1 MSNSL
6 PAPRSPLPALGSS
19 LAPFF
24 NPSGVAVIGA
34 SADPRKL
41 SHGVLRN
48 CFSHGYRGAVY
59 PVNPRASEI
68 LGLSCYPDVASVPDP
83 VELAV
88 LMVPAAA
95 CPGVLAACGQRGI
108 KAAIVISGGFREV
121 GPGGLALEQELLRI
135 AGEHN
140 MRLIGPNCVGTLDAH
155 TGLNTTF
162 IRTMPKPGPIAF
174 VSQSGA
180 ICGGIL
186 EWTAGK
192 GIGFSRFAT
201 LGNAADVSE
210 TDLLLDLA
218 EDPNTRVIV
227 AYIEAIRDGRRFI
240 DVARQITPHKPIL
253 VIKAGRT
260 QAGTRAVSSHTGS
273 LAGEMA
279 AYDAAFQQAG
289 VLRVDTVEDLFD
301 HALALAYGPLPR
313 GPRVAVVTNA
323 GGPASLAADAIE
335 QAGLTM
341 PTTPESTRAALAR
354 FTHPEAQLANPVDML
369 GGAEPAQYEQAVA
382 ALLASDAFDA
392 VLPILVPQ
400 ALVDPVAVAEAIARA
415 AAGGSRHLHLRA
427 VQVYGADAY
436 STSGNPLLSSGRSL
450 RDGSQSPDRASPF
463 SKPVVACFMG
473 DEVVRQP
480 MAVLHEHQ
488 IASYIFPEQTARALG
503 ALWRYAEVKGRLVRR
518 SGGET
523 GELGADSAPRSPLTL
538 PPGPAQL
545 GEAEARPI
553 LAAYGVAQPRAELVR
568 SGEEAGRLALEI
580 GFPVALKIVSPDIFH
595 KSEVGGI
602 ALKLDDE
609 AEVQAA
615 FAAMLARVRERQPGA
630 RIEGVLVTQMAPPGH
645 ELIVGMRRDPQFG
658 PLLMFGLGGIYVELL
673 KDVAFRVAPFSRAE
687 TLAMIGETH
696 AGKLLAGLRGQ
707 PPADIDAVA
716 EVIERVARLALD
728 HPRIQEI
735 DVNPLL
741 AYPLNRRAGVVYPAG
756 QGVLAVD
763 VRMVVGA

>member
-1 MSNSL
+1 MS
-6 PAPRSPLPALGSS
+6 SS
-19 LAPFF
+19 LSPFF

-48 CFSHGYRGAVY
+48 CFSHGYAGAVY

-68 LGLSCYPDVASVPDP
+68 LGLLCYPDITSVPEP

-88 LMVPAAA
+88 LMIPAAA
-95 CPGVLAACGQRGI
+95 CPAVLAECGRRGV

-121 GPGGLALEQELLRI
+121 GAEGLALERELLRI
-135 AGEHN
+135 AGHYK

-155 TGLNTTF
+155 SGLNTTF
-162 IRTMPKPGPIAF
+162 IRTMPKPGPSAF

-240 DVARQITPHKPIL
+240 DVARSITPHKPIL

-260 QAGTRAVSSHTGS
+260 VAGTRAVSSHTGS

-279 AYDAAFQQAG
+279 AYDAAFRQAG
-289 VLRVDTVEDLFD
+289 VIRVDTVEDLFD
-301 HALALAYGPLPR
+301 HALALAYGSLPR

-323 GGPASLAADAIE
+323 GGPASLAADVIE
-335 QAGLTM
+335 QVGLLM
-341 PTTPESTRAALAR
+341 PPTPEAMRAVLAD

-369 GGAEPAQYEQAVA
+369 GGAEPAQYEQAVQT
-382 ALLASDAFDA
+382 LLASDAFDA

-400 ALVDPVAVAEAIARA
+400 ALVDPVAVAEAIGR
-415 AAGGSRHLHLRA
+415 AAGG
-427 VQVYGADAY
+427 
-436 STSGNPLLSSGRSL
+436 N
-450 RDGSQSPDRASPF
+450 
-463 SKPVVACFMG
+463 KPVIACFMG
-473 DEVVRQP
+473 DEVVRRP

-488 IASYIFPEQTARALG
+488 IASYIFPEQAARALG
-503 ALWRYAEVKGRLVRR
+503 ALWRYAEVKGRLGIWEIGQVA
-518 SGGET
+518 SPS
-523 GELGADSAPRSPLTL
+523 ADRSPITDHRLPITL

-553 LAAYGVAQPRAELVR
+553 LAAYGIAQPRAALAR
-568 SGEEAGRLALEI
+568 SAEEAGQLAVEI

-602 ALKLDDE
+602 ALDLADE
-609 AEVQAA
+609 LEARAA
-615 FAAMLARVRERQPGA
+615 YTAMLARVQQRQPGA
-630 RIEGVLVTQMAPPGH
+630 HIAGVLVTQMAPPGH

-673 KDVAFRVAPFSRAE
+673 KDVAFRVAPVGQSE

-716 EVIERVARLALD
+716 QVIERVARLALD
-728 HPRIQEI
+728 HPEVQEI

-741 AYPLNRRAGVVYPAG
+741 AYPVG
-756 QGVLAVD
+756 QGALAVD
-763 VRMVVGA
+763 VRMVVG

>member
-1 MSNSL
+1 MSQL
-6 PAPRSPLPALGSS
+6 T
-19 LAPFF
+19 PFF
-24 NPSGVAVIGA
+24 SPSGVAVIGA
-34 SADPRKL
+34 SADARKL

-48 CFSHGYRGAVY
+48 CLSHGFAGAVY
-59 PVNPRASEI
+59 PVNPRAQEI
-68 LGLSCYPDVASVPDP
+68 LGLPCYPDIEAVPDP
-83 VELAV
+83 LELAV

-95 CPGVLAACGQRGI
+95 CPSVLDACGRRGL
-108 KAAIVISGGFREV
+108 KAATVISGGFREV
-121 GPGGLALEQELLRI
+121 GAEGLALEQELLRI
-135 AGEHN
+135 AAQYGL
-140 MRLIGPNCVGTLDAH
+140 RLIGPNCVGTLDAH

-218 EDPNTRVIV
+218 DDPHTRVIV

-240 DVARQITPHKPIL
+240 DTARQITPHKPVL

-260 QAGTRAVSSHTGS
+260 VAGTRAVSSHTGS

-279 AYDAAFQQAG
+279 AYDAAFKQAG
-289 VLRVDTVEDLFD
+289 VLRVDKVEDLFD

-313 GPRVAVVTNA
+313 GRRVAVVTNA
-323 GGPASLAADAIE
+323 GGPASLAADVIE
-335 QAGLTM
+335 QVGLLM
-341 PTTPESTRAALAR
+341 PPTPETIRASLAQ
-354 FTHPEAQLANPVDML
+354 FTHPEAQLSNPVDML
-369 GGAEPAQYEQAVA
+369 GGAEPAQYEQAVR
-382 ALLASDAFDA
+382 ALLAGGSFDA

-400 ALVDPVAVAEAIARA
+400 ALVDPVAVAEAIGRA
-415 AAGGSRHLHLRA
+415 A
-427 VQVYGADAY
+427 GAE
-436 STSGNPLLSSGRSL
+436 
-450 RDGSQSPDRASPF
+450 RD
-463 SKPVVACFMG
+463 KPVVACFMG

-480 MAVLHEHQ
+480 MAVLHEQQ
-488 IASYIFPEQTARALG
+488 IASYIFPEQAARALG
-503 ALWRYAEVKGRLVRR
+503 ALWRYAEVQGRLVDREVDELVVDSGHR
-518 SGGET
+518 SPVT
-523 GELGADSAPRSPLTL
+523 DYPLPLTL
-538 PPGPAQL
+538 PPNPAQI
-545 GEAEARPI
+545 GEAEARPV
-553 LAAYGVAQPRAELVR
+553 LAAYGLAQPRAELAR
-568 SGEEAGRLALEI
+568 SAEEAGRLAEEI

-602 ALKLDDE
+602 ALKLGD
-609 AEVQAA
+609 AATVQAA
-615 FAAMLARVRERQPGA
+615 FEAMLARVRERQPGA
-630 RIEGVLVTQMAPPGH
+630 RVKGVLVTQMAPPGH

-658 PLLMFGLGGIYVELL
+658 PLVMFGLGGVYVELL
-673 KDVAFRVAPFSRAE
+673 KDVAFRVAPFDRAE

-728 HPRIQEI
+728 QPRIQEI
-735 DVNPLL
+735 DVNPLI
-741 AYPLNRRAGVVYPAG
+741 AYPTGRGA
-756 QGVLAVD
+756 LAVD
-763 VRMVVGA
+763 VRMVVG

>member
-1 MSNSL
+1 
-6 PAPRSPLPALGSS
+6 
-19 LAPFF
+19 
-24 NPSGVAVIGA
+24 
-34 SADPRKL
+34 
-41 SHGVLRN
+41 VLRN
-48 CFSHGYRGAVY
+48 CFSHGYAGAVY
-59 PVNPRASEI
+59 PVNPRANEI
-68 LGLSCYPDVASVPDP
+68 LGLPCYPDITSVPDP
-83 VELAV
+83 VGLAV
-88 LMVPAAA
+88 LMVPAAT
-95 CPGVLAACGQRGI
+95 CPGVLEACGRRGV

-121 GPGGLALEQELLRI
+121 GADGLALEQELLGI
-135 AGEHN
+135 AGQHG

-240 DVARQITPHKPIL
+240 DVALQITPHKPIL

-289 VLRVDTVEDLFD
+289 VIRVETVEDLFD

-335 QAGLTM
+335 QAGLAM
-341 PTTPESTRAALAR
+341 PPTPQAVRSLLAS
-354 FTHPEAQLANPVDML
+354 FTYPEAQLANPVDML

-382 ALLASDAFDA
+382 ALLADDSFDA

-400 ALVDPVAVAEAIARA
+400 ALVDPAAVAEAIGRA
-415 AAGGSRHLHLRA
+415 AGSE
-427 VQVYGADAY
+427 
-436 STSGNPLLSSGRSL
+436 
-450 RDGSQSPDRASPF
+450 RD
-463 SKPVVACFMG
+463 KPVVACFMG

-488 IASYIFPEQTARALG
+488 IASYIFPEQAARALG
-503 ALWRYAEVKGRLVRR
+503 ALWHYAEVRGRLVRR
-518 SGGET
+518 SGREIGK
-523 GELGADSAPRSPLTL
+523 LVADSVDRLPFTAYRSPITL
-538 PPGPAQL
+538 PPGPAQI

-553 LAAYGVAQPRAELVR
+553 LAAYGVAQPRAELAR
-568 SGEEAGRLALEI
+568 SAEEAGRLAAEI

-602 ALKLDDE
+602 ALKLADE
-609 AEVQAA
+609 AAVQAA
-615 FAAMLARVRERQPGA
+615 FAAMLARVAQRQPYA
-630 RIEGVLVTQMAPPGH
+630 RIEGALVTQMAPPGH

-673 KDVAFRVAPFSRAE
+673 RDVAFRVAPFDRAE
-687 TLAMIGETH
+687 ALAMIGETH

-707 PPADIDAVA
+707 PPADSDAVA

-728 HPRIQEI
+728 QPRIQEI

-756 QGVLAVD
+756 QGALAVD

>member
-1 MSNSL
+1 VSQL
-6 PAPRSPLPALGSS
+6 T
-19 LAPFF
+19 PFF

-48 CFSHGYRGAVY
+48 CLSYGYAGAVY
-59 PVNPRASEI
+59 PINPRAQEI
-68 LGLSCYPDVASVPDP
+68 LGLPCYPDIAAVPDP

-95 CPGVLAACGQRGI
+95 CPGVLEACGRRGL
-108 KAAIVISGGFREV
+108 KAAIIISGGFREV
-121 GPGGLALEQELLRI
+121 GAEGLALEQALLRI
-135 AGEHN
+135 AGQHG

-162 IRTMPKPGPIAF
+162 IRTMPRPGPIAF

-201 LGNAADVSE
+201 LGNAADVTE

-218 EDPNTRVIV
+218 GDPNTLVIV
-227 AYIEAIRDGRRFI
+227 AYVEAIRDGRRFI
-240 DVARQITPHKPIL
+240 DTARQITPHKPIL

-260 QAGTRAVSSHTGS
+260 AAGTRAVSSHTGS

-279 AYDAAFQQAG
+279 AYDAAFTQAG

-323 GGPASLAADAIE
+323 GGPASLAADVIE
-335 QAGLTM
+335 QVGLLM
-341 PTTPESTRAALAR
+341 PPTPEGTRAVLAG

-382 ALLASDAFDA
+382 ALLAGDAFDA

-400 ALVDPVAVAEAIARA
+400 ALVDPVAVAEAIGRA
-415 AAGGSRHLHLRA
+415 AAS
-427 VQVYGADAY
+427 
-436 STSGNPLLSSGRSL
+436 SISGR
-450 RDGSQSPDRASPF
+450 SPDRASPS
-463 SKPVVACFMG
+463 SKPAVACFMG
-473 DEVVRQP
+473 DEVVRRP

-488 IASYIFPEQTARALG
+488 IASYIFPEQAARALG
-503 ALWRYAEVKGRLVRR
+503 TLWRYTQVKGRLVDWEI
-518 SGGET
+518 GKPA
-523 GELGADSAPRSPLTL
+523 ADSAQHSSFSIHRSSFTL
-538 PPGPAQL
+538 PPSPAQL
-545 GEAEARPI
+545 GEAEARPV
-553 LAAYGVAQPRAELVR
+553 LAAYGIAQPRAELAR
-568 SGEEAGRLALEI
+568 SADEAGRLAAQI

-602 ALKLDDE
+602 ALRLGDE
-609 AEVQAA
+609 AAVQAA
-615 FAAMLARVRERQPGA
+615 FTAMLARVQERQPGA
-630 RIEGVLVTQMAPPGH
+630 RVDGALVAQMAPPGH

-658 PLLMFGLGGIYVELL
+658 PLLMVGLGGIYVELL

-707 PPADIDAVA
+707 PPADVDAVA
-716 EVIERVARLALD
+716 GVIERVAQLALD
-728 HPRIQEI
+728 HPQMEEI
-735 DVNPLL
+735 DVNPLM
-741 AYPLNRRAGVVYPAG
+741 VYAAG
-756 QGVLAVD
+756 QGALAVD
-763 VRMVVGA
+763 VRMVLG

>member
-1 MSNSL
+1 VYASDKETSVSQL
-6 PAPRSPLPALGSS
+6 T
-19 LAPFF
+19 PFF

-48 CFSHGYRGAVY
+48 GLSYGFSGAVY
-59 PVNPRASEI
+59 PVNPRAQEI
-68 LGLSCYPDVASVPDP
+68 LGLPCYPDIEAVPDP

-88 LMVPAAA
+88 LMTPAAT
-95 CPGVLAACGQRGI
+95 CPSVLEACGRRGL

-121 GPGGLALEQELLRI
+121 GAEGLALEQDLLRI
-135 AGEHN
+135 AARHGI
-140 MRLIGPNCVGTLDAH
+140 RLIGPNCVGTLDAH

-201 LGNAADVSE
+201 LGNAADVTE

-253 VIKAGRT
+253 VVKAGRT

-273 LAGEMA
+273 LAGAMA

-289 VLRVDTVEDLFD
+289 VIRVDTVEDLFD
-301 HALALAYGPLPR
+301 HALALAYGPLPA

-323 GGPASLAADAIE
+323 GGPASLAADVIE
-335 QAGLTM
+335 QVGLAM
-341 PTTPESTRAALAR
+341 PPTSEATQAALAS
-354 FTHPEAQLANPVDML
+354 FTHPEAQLANPIDML
-369 GGAEPAQYEQAVA
+369 GGAEPAQYQQAVA

-415 AAGGSRHLHLRA
+415 AATA
-427 VQVYGADAY
+427 
-436 STSGNPLLSSGRSL
+436 
-450 RDGSQSPDRASPF
+450 

-480 MAVLHEHQ
+480 MAVLHQHQ
-488 IASYIFPEQTARALG
+488 IASYIFPEQAARALG
-503 ALWRYAEVKGRLVRR
+503 ALWHYAEVRARRVDEELSQTEDEPHASRLA
-518 SGGET
+518 
-523 GELGADSAPRSPLTL
+523 LHPLLAAATAH
-538 PPGPAQL
+538 GQSQL

-553 LAAYGVAQPRAELVR
+553 LAAYNIAQPRAELAR
-568 SGEEAGRLALEI
+568 SADEAGRLAAEI

-595 KSEVGGI
+595 KSEVGGVVLRLGD
-602 ALKLDDE
+602 A
-609 AEVQAA
+609 AAVQDA
-615 FAAMLARVRERQPGA
+615 FTAMLARARQRQPGA
-630 RIEGVLVTQMAPPGH
+630 RIEGVLVAQMAPPGH

-658 PLLMFGLGGIYVELL
+658 PLLMVGLGGVFVELFR
-673 KDVAFRVAPFSRAE
+673 DVAFRVAPFSRAE
-687 TLAMIGETH
+687 TLAMIGETR

-707 PPADIDAVA
+707 PPADIAAVA
-716 EVIERVARLALD
+716 EVIERVAQLALD
-728 HPRIQEI
+728 QPRIAEI

-741 AYPLNRRAGVVYPAG
+741 VYPAG
-756 QGVLAVD
+756 QGALAVD
-763 VRMVVGA
+763 VRMVLAAQDG